1 LTERKSPSV
10 LSFSYCF
17 PSKVNPNRCVFV
29 LYRLAALA
37 KRVDLEVVAPE
48 SVFAAARNRTVEPV
62 EEMRGLAVHRPQ
74 YFYVPGI
81 LKSLDGRFYGRGLRR
96 WFEAYCERRRPD
108 LLDVHFVWPD
118 GVGIY
123 HMVRDSGIPFI
134 ITLRGLLN
142 YCVTKRSMKR
152 QCAVALNAAAAVISV
167 SQPMARMAVEMGV
180 PEERITVIPNGVDKT
195 VFFPRDRTECRR
207 QLDLPL
213 DRRLIVS
220 VAHLKR
226 TKGHDE
232 VVRAMAKLPDDVVLI
247 VIGGDIDRGGYRRH
261 LAELISQLKLDERVI
276 LAGKRPHET
285 IPLYLSAADLT
296 VLASHREGCPNVV
309 LESLGCGT
317 PAVAADVGA
326 VPDLITPGENG
337 FHVPV
342 LDVDALADAMRK
354 TLETTWSPQAIS
366 DSVESWDAVAARCER
381 VLVDT
386 FEKTRR
392 D

>member
-1 LTERKSPSV
+1 VTA
-10 LSFSYCF
+10 F
-17 PSKVNPNRCVFV
+17 PV
-29 LYRLAALA
+29 
-37 KRVDLEVVAPE
+37 
-48 SVFAAARNRTVEPV
+48 ARNPQPEPV
-62 EEMRGLAVHRPQ
+62 EEMRGLRVYRPQ

-96 WFEAYCERRRPD
+96 WFEDYCTRRRPD
-108 LLDVHFVWPD
+108 LLDVHFIWPD
-118 GVGIY
+118 GVGVY
-123 HMVRDSGIPFI
+123 HMARGSGIPYV

-167 SQPMARMAVEMGV
+167 SKPMARMAVELGV
-180 PEERITVIPNGVDKT
+180 PEERVTVIPNGVDKE

-207 QLDLPL
+207 RLDLPL

-232 VVRAMAKLPDDVVLI
+232 AVRALAKLPDDVVLVI
-247 VIGGDIDRGGYRRH
+247 IGGDVDRGGYRRH
-261 LAELISQLKLDERVI
+261 LLRLIAELGIEKRVV
-276 LAGKRPHET
+276 LAGKRPHEE

-317 PAVAADVGA
+317 PAVSTDVGA
-326 VPDLITPGENG
+326 VPDLITPGQNG
-337 FHVPV
+337 WYVPV
-342 LDVDALADAMRK
+342 LDVDALAEAIRRTLDA
-354 TLETTWSPQAIS
+354 TWSPRTIS
-366 DSVESWDAVAARCER
+366 DSVESWDSVAEKCER

-386 FEKTRR
+386 FERTRGN
-392 D
+392 